1 MKNLPK
7 FVIHLDRLNR
17 DVSKVAFLLE
27 KYEEDRKRARM
38 EIAGKSIPLQVQYL
52 RAFSG
57 NLIDEITKAATS
69 QGADPFENE
78 FEGIQ
83 KYQYI
88 EMTIDPS
95 YQIFSVRLLGDVSK
109 PIDRQKRYTIFCA
122 DNTIDPTTINIISN
136 IRNISDGE
144 AEDLLKTNQDPKSK
158 GTPAIKNVPGRGGLI
173 RKGCSDKEVEPP
185 VGDAPPAPG
194 AGEASP
200 APGEE
205 GAIAASPASGE
216 ELTGPPPPPPG
227 EEQGSSVEDCFIT
240 NKPKQEPLPNPQAA
254 SDTPPTPGEEP
265 VGDAPPAPGEEP
277 VGDAPPAP
285 GEEEVQTE
293 IVWVEKELTED
304 ELTLK
309 KQRIKYNTTARE
321 IAAKNGIA
329 WSTKAINKWVLE
341 VGGKMLSSGY
351 AVFQPGNKILL
362 PQEKPLETTKSS
374 QTAAPALPA
383 NVRATWTEFV
393 KTYFFPSP
401 QIIPSSKPFSAEDS
415 ARASQKY
422 DAKPEK
428 TKKELEKEN
437 RETKTTSF
445 KLGVKAG
452 TRSGV
457 QQTDSGSDI
466 FSSKEAFISG
476 VNALTGDPVELLFKC
491 YDEIAHKYDLG
502 VLIEN
507 AIKCLTPN
515 LTCREILSGL
525 TVETLEEKISFV
537 FANQPKIGNLV
548 KSRISA
554 LKASTPEGVLV
565 TADMLLEELQ
575 DCIDFEAI
583 CNLDFS
589 GFRRPESGD
598 SNFPPTMN
606 MPQLPIV
613 DLYASISVEI
623 ENAILE
629 SLIQSIKSLIIGV
642 LEDLSSCSTLDALV
656 AGALQGNLAPEAG
669 GINAA
674 AAAAGAAA
682 TGALDAANKIKD
694 LFEAGFEA
702 ANAVGEAVE
711 GVGKTAEALGRSW
724 EEFSSETKRVLQEG
738 CNQKQ
743 VAVQAAI
750 DNITNVQELVESL
763 GGIPGLAEKIVN
775 EEINKIDA
783 LKTIDTMLSTQITN
797 MDLLDEIFGERPEG
811 TETLSEALEEVGKY
825 SIASDLESF
834 TLQTIGE
841 DQVKVIAETTSIVAC
856 PAKISVGLDI
866 AGPSITADNLL
877 DTLGSALDDIIS
889 ILSPG
894 EFLEVLAGLPSN
906 RVVKIIQ
913 EIMNTRYPEFDCGD
927 PVSLVVRLGE
937 LSGLKELKDQLIIL
951 SQNNPNSLSEVPRK
965 YCAED
970 DVRLELRR
978 QLLTPS
984 GLTPEE
990 KDREIERI
998 VNERVR
1004 RYNELSDLLA
1014 KGGNITPDEILD
1026 NISCGTGVNPSGL
1039 RPKVIEDQINASF
1052 NMMFDMAKSVFDRE
1066 VKKLTDAV
1074 SSQEMTT
1081 KGIPRK
1087 IQGLTGGLAD
1097 SILGSPGIGGGSSAQ
1112 APGGEHM
1119 NPEFLKLLLGGFI
1132 PDFQDL
1138 VSNPLLIPPAIL
1150 GLGLPEIDPDAGPTE
1165 IFEGLGD
1172 SITTAGP
1179 FTNGGDISVPDIK
1192 TKVAGLFLDG
1202 MKVSSDNIQV
1212 TGLDNEM
1219 SISLKGSLPIL
1230 DPANQYLGEAVPA
1243 ASKKDP
1249 KWNFRYFED
1258 GENYTLKIN
1267 SVGAI
1272 PSKLYG
1278 KIPFFENYKFKGNY
1292 TNELDPDIKNMIDGL
1307 NQDPTQSSNRRS
1319 TFASLLGQKTKMALN
1334 DETDLPEIVEFF
1346 RGRYPEAL
1354 SRLLSSNINNFKNNR
1369 LLQKVPETDF
1379 SLPAFEEKQEIP
1391 EQEQIILSLI
1401 NFSPEQTPQQ
1411 RRCKID
1417 PHLLDLQSIKQK
1429 VKEQFEK
1436 ECEDPQQP
1444 NDGFTPS
1451 RKPINSAGFV
1461 GLVLTFIRLYA
1472 IEYVFRSIF
1481 VLDEYKY
1488 STGIAQDPLMVDYVS
1503 SRIKEDLTRLGV
1515 WNKFEY
1521 ELDIAFDKLVEQNA
1535 IKPLETDTL
1544 DDGSTMVSDTQGLG
1558 ENENSAAFSNGL
1570 PQKLKALTRET
1581 MISVYKRVSALVG
1594 NKSEEKSAPEYP
1606 YELDFLK
1613 SLPIEYV
1620 LRNFTAVQ
1628 NVEAAFNSFS
1638 SGIERKPLRVERYV
1652 RYKNKDGVTVVNDL
1666 GGFLDDVFDEALINP
1681 ESGTAFSLSEYPTEC
1696 YYGIRVS
1703 YVEEADSTVYNS
1715 LKETISG
1722 AVSRRE
1728 KAYLQRQTFVDAD
1741 TDAASINIFGA
1752 PPNDITLSDSARSI
1766 KYINIPIACEESFF
1780 LTEDIISL
1788 VGGTELSEQPAL
1800 TEMIDMKEPELFERL
1815 SGNLDFRTFLNYCLP
1830 FSRLRTMMSIYSTY
1844 VLNGEDMKFL
1854 LEGTKLELVRLFS
1867 VLQNVGNYSVRPDL
1881 AAAENLNQYKQ
1892 DFENT
1897 GNPAGPRGPDALYLA
1912 SITPLRIYKGITEL
1926 VDPNCFITS
1935 KIVTAAAEGYLS
1947 PKLERV
1953 SGQIKVGRFDKAGT
1967 FLGYAKQFDVDNTDG
1982 SEEVD
1987 LTIDVGDESIA
1998 QGNIYLYDDLGN
2010 LVIPDWK
2017 IRRVETTNENG
2028 EDVVIPEFDA
2038 ELSPGDSISVLLADD
2053 VELIVGPLPP
2063 GPIIRNTPVYE
2074 IDWVATI
2081 IAGFN
2086 KALERGVNTSVE
2098 ERDDIIEQILAAGE
2112 DLPEPQDFLNSA
2124 LEIVGSI
2131 GFNPL
2136 EDIQLRNIPAEDDLG
2151 RARSDAGQL
2160 VIRRGGIGLPVPGGE
2175 TNALVGGLQSVFQG
2189 AVDALNQAGS
2199 AAQQVGGIA
2208 GQAAGIAQQ
2217 AGLDEVAGAAET
2229 TGAVVEALVPDID
2242 INFDLIPSTP
2252 VYPGEPV
2259 NLPYPLV
2266 SMLLRPFNIFFSQG
2280 GPMGPP
2286 ITRLGM
2292 YLLALDP
2299 FINQLPYF
2307 QAKFA
2312 RSGAGDAI
2320 KKQTGVDLSAGSNF
2334 VCPDVD
2340 NN

>member
-27 KYEEDRKRARM
+27 KYEEDRKSARM

-69 QGADPFENE
+69 QGTDPFENE
-78 FEGIQ
+78 FEGMQ

-122 DNTIDPTTINIISN
+122 DNPIDPTTINIISN

-144 AEDLLKTNQDPKSK
+144 AEDLLKTNQDPNSK

-194 AGEASP
+194 
-200 APGEE
+200 EE
-205 GAIAASPASGE
+205 GATAAPPATGE
-216 ELTGPPPPPPG
+216 ELAGPPPPPPG
-227 EEQGSSVEDCFIT
+227 EEQGGSVEDCFIT

-254 SDTPPTPGEEP
+254 SDTPP
-265 VGDAPPAPGEEP
+265 APGEEP

-285 GEEEVQTE
+285 GEEEGQTE
-293 IVWVEKELTED
+293 IVWVEKELTDD

-321 IAAKNGIA
+321 IVAKNGIE
-329 WSTKAINKWVLE
+329 WSTRAINKWVLE

-437 RETKTTSF
+437 RETNTTGF
-445 KLGVKAG
+445 KRGIKAG

-476 VNALTGDPVELLFKC
+476 VNALTGDPVQLLFKC

-502 VLIEN
+502 LLIEN

-537 FANQPKIGNLV
+537 FANQPKIRNLV
-548 KSRISA
+548 NSRISA
-554 LKASTPEGVLV
+554 LKASTPEGVAI

-598 SNFPPTMN
+598 SDFPPTMN

-613 DLYASISVEI
+613 DLYGTVSAEI

-656 AGALQGNLAPEAG
+656 AGALQGNLAPEAA

-674 AAAAGAAA
+674 ASAAGAAA

-702 ANAVGEAVE
+702 ANAVGQAVE

-750 DNITNVQELVESL
+750 DNITNVQDLVESL
-763 GGIPGLAEKIVN
+763 GGIPGLAERIVN
-775 EEINKIDA
+775 EEISKVDA

-811 TETLSEALEEVGKY
+811 AETLSEALEEVGKY
-825 SIASDLESF
+825 SIAPDLESF

-841 DQVKVIAETTSIVAC
+841 DQVKVITETTSIVAC

-877 DTLGSALDDIIS
+877 NTLGNALDDIIS

-937 LSGLKELKDQLIIL
+937 LSGLKDLKNQLIIL
-951 SQNNPNSLSEVPRK
+951 SQNNPNSRSEVPRK

-1052 NMMFDMAKSVFDRE
+1052 NMMFDMAKSVFDSE

-1074 SSQEMTT
+1074 SSQQMTT
-1081 KGIPRK
+1081 RGIPRK

-1097 SILGSPGIGGGSSAQ
+1097 SILGSPGLGGGSDAQ
-1112 APGGEHM
+1112 AAGGEHM

-1132 PDFQDL
+1132 PDFEQL
-1138 VSNPLLIPPAIL
+1138 VSNPLFFPSAIL
-1150 GLGLPEIDPDAGPTE
+1150 GLGLSETEEGADNPFAG
-1165 IFEGLGD
+1165 L
-1172 SITTAGP
+1172 TTAGP
-1179 FTNGGDISVPDIK
+1179 FTLGEDIQVPDIK

-1202 MKVSSDNIQV
+1202 MNVSSDNIQV
-1212 TGLDNEM
+1212 TGFDNEL

-1230 DPANQYLGEAVPA
+1230 DLANQYLGEAVPS

-1292 TNELDPDIKNMIDGL
+1292 KNDLDPDIINMIDEL
-1307 NQDPTQSSNRRS
+1307 NEDPTQSPSRRS
-1319 TFASLLGQKTKMALN
+1319 TFGSLLGQKTKMALKP
-1334 DETDLPEIVEFF
+1334 EVELSEIVEFF
-1346 RGRYPEAL
+1346 RGRYPQAL
-1354 SRLLSSNINNFKNNR
+1354 SRLLSSNINNFKENR
-1369 LLQKVPETDF
+1369 LLQKVPKTEF

-1436 ECEDPQQP
+1436 ECEDPQEP

-1544 DDGSTMVSDTQGLG
+1544 DDGSTMVSDAQGLG
-1558 ENENSAAFSNGL
+1558 ENENFAAFSNGL

-1594 NKSEEKSAPEYP
+1594 NKSEEKNAPEYP

-1613 SLPIEYV
+1613 SIPIGDV
-1620 LRNFTAVQ
+1620 LTGTDIDP
-1628 NVEAAFNSFS
+1628 NSPLLVNNARSIQALRQGFLDS
-1638 SGIERKPLRVERYV
+1638 IKQKPLFIERYF
-1652 RYKNKDGVTVVNDL
+1652 RYKNSEGITVVNNLQD
-1666 GGFLDDVFDEALINP
+1666 FLDDVFDEALRFPDTGIAY
-1681 ESGTAFSLSEYPTEC
+1681 SVGEYPKDC
-1696 YYGIRVS
+1696 YYGIRVC
-1703 YVEEADSTVYNS
+1703 YIEEIDSTVYDS
-1715 LKETISG
+1715 LEETISS
-1722 AVSRRE
+1722 AVSERE
-1728 KAYLQRQTFVDAD
+1728 KAYIQTLFSGNEDGEDEDNV
-1741 TDAASINIFGA
+1741 
-1752 PPNDITLSDSARSI
+1752 PYL
-1766 KYINIPIACEESFF
+1766 KIPIACEESLF
-1780 LTEDIISL
+1780 LTEDTISFY
-1788 VGGTELSEQPAL
+1788 SEQTAL
-1800 TEMIDMKEPELFERL
+1800 LEMIDMKEPELFERL

-1830 FSRLRTMMSIYSTY
+1830 FSRIRTMMSIYSTY

-1854 LEGTKLELVRLFS
+1854 LEGTKLELIKLFS

-1897 GNPAGPRGPDALYLA
+1897 GNPAGPRGPDALYLH

-1935 KIVTAAAEGYLS
+1935 KIVIAAAEGYLS

-1953 SGQIKVGRFDKAGT
+1953 SGQIKVGRFSGPPTEPGDPPALT
-1967 FLGYAKQFDVDNTDG
+1967 FLGYAKQSDVDSDFG

-2038 ELSPGDSISVLLADD
+2038 ELSPEDESISDLSEDQIND
-2053 VELIVGPLPP
+2053 IVGPLPP
-2063 GPIIRNTPVYE
+2063 VPIIRNTPVYE
-2074 IDWVATI
+2074 IDWVETI
-2081 IAGFN
+2081 IAGFQ
-2086 KALERGVNTSVE
+2086 KAKDRGVNTSDE

-2136 EDIQLRNIPAEDDLG
+2136 EDIQLKNIPEEDDQG

-2217 AGLDEVAGAAET
+2217 AGLDEVAGVGGAIAGAAET
-2229 TGAVVEALVPDID
+2229 TGAVAEALVPDID
-2242 INFDLIPSTP
+2242 ISIDLIPSTP

-2259 NLPYPLV
+2259 NLPYPLI
-2266 SMLLRPFNIFFSQG
+2266 SMLLRPFNLFFPQG
-2280 GPMGPP
+2280 DIMGPP

-2320 KKQTGVDLSAGSNF
+2320 KKNTGVDLSAGSNF

-2340 NN
+2340 NNET